1 MKIEKIVHR
10 MRRIAVLLVPA
21 AAVTAAL
28 VLSAGGSAQAPGER
42 TFTFFEDA
50 SRETGKVIDEAPKS
64 PSKNPGSRRF
74 RLSVGDR
81 LVRMN
86 PILDRRG
93 GTRIGTLYTD
103 VTVVK
108 GNGFENATYLGQAV
122 AKLRGGQVDVA
133 IAFKPARTNTFAVI
147 GGTGAYQGARGSVTE
162 VDQGTGGQVTVHLLP

>member
-1 MKIEKIVHR
+1 
-10 MRRIAVLLVPA
+10 MRRLAVLLVPA

-28 VLSAGGSAQAPGER
+28 VLSAGGSAQAPGP
-42 TFTFFEDA
+42 TFTFFDDA
-50 SRETGKVIDEAPKS
+50 SRETGGLIDEAPRS

-81 LVRMN
+81 LVGRN

-108 GNGFENATYLGQAV
+108 GKGFETATYLGHAV
-122 AKLRGGQVDVA
+122 AKLRDGQIAVA
-133 IAFKPARTNTFAVI
+133 IAFKPARSNTFAVI
-147 GGTGAYQGARGSVTE
+147 GGTGAYRGARGSLTE
-162 VDQGTGGQVTVHLLP
+162 VDQGDGGLATVHLLP